1 MEFCD
6 GKRIDDMDNIKQNK
20 IDVNIVILSLIYIFS
35 GLASLGDNFPRTI
48 FRILQNSTTNNNGN
62 CFSWA
67 LPKKN
72 SSNGSRI
79 T

>member
-35 GLASLGDNFPRTI
+35 GLARFGDNCPRTI
-48 FRILQNSTTNNNGN
+48 FRVLQNSTTNNNGN
-62 CFSWA
+62 YFSWA
-67 LPKKN
+67 LPKKI